1 MALKRS
7 DFKAEWHQTE
17 STLSIALPLS
27 ADIFASPPSP
37 LGWQYRQPQPR
48 NPLRTFVSAAAVILG
63 LLLAAVAV
71 PAIWVD
77 RNIVQEDGFVSLAAP
92 LGKDAVF
99 QQRLASAAVGS
110 IDPAGGIPEPFAELV
125 QPIID
130 AAATSLTT
138 LPGYPAA
145 WEETLRKSHRL
156 NFPASGAA
164 PSEAQPSTSLTLD
177 VAPLVGLLT
186 KQISDATNVPLEAPD
201 QTLIDIGQPNQ
212 RQLVDQ
218 VSAYA
223 PMGYPLAAGSAIALL
238 LALIAARRRWTVL
251 VGTGLGAL
259 VLAAVWKLGSDAAGL
274 AVGGTASGNEVADIF
289 KSEFVAASSERFGQ
303 WIVGTLIAGA
313 VLVVAGVILR
323 VVAGTVA
330 GRTGRDRRSR

>member
-1 MALKRS
+1 M
-7 DFKAEWHQTE
+7 
-17 STLSIALPLS
+17 
-27 ADIFASPPSP
+27 
-37 LGWQYRQPQPR
+37 
-48 NPLRTFVSAAAVILG
+48 RTFVSAAAVILG

-92 LGKDAVF
+92 LGKDTVF
-99 QQRLASAAVGS
+99 QERLASAAVGS
-110 IDPAGGIPEPFAELV
+110 IDPAGRIPEPFAELV
-125 QPIID
+125 QPILD
-130 AAATSLTT
+130 SAAKSLTA

-156 NFPASGAA
+156 NFPAPGAGSPETEQSA
-164 PSEAQPSTSLTLD
+164 SLTLD

-186 KQISDATNVPLEAPD
+186 KQISAAINVPLDAPD
-201 QTLIDIGQPNQ
+201 ETLINIGQPSQ

-223 PMGYPLAAGSAIALL
+223 PMGYAVAAGSAIAFL

-251 VGTGLGAL
+251 VGTGAGAL

-303 WIVGTLIAGA
+303 WILAAVIAGG
-313 VLVVAGVILR
+313 VLIVAGVILR
-323 VVAGTVA
+323 VVAGAVVAVA
-330 GRTGRDRRSR
+330 GRDRHSR

>member
-1 MALKRS
+1 M
-7 DFKAEWHQTE
+7 
-17 STLSIALPLS
+17 
-27 ADIFASPPSP
+27 
-37 LGWQYRQPQPR
+37 
-48 NPLRTFVSAAAVILG
+48 RTFVSAAAVILG

>member
-1 MALKRS
+1 
-7 DFKAEWHQTE
+7 
-17 STLSIALPLS
+17 
-27 ADIFASPPSP
+27 
-37 LGWQYRQPQPR
+37 
-48 NPLRTFVSAAAVILG
+48 LRTFVSAAAVILG
-63 LLLAAVAV
+63 LLLAAVSV

-92 LGKDAVF
+92 LGKDTVF

-125 QPIID
+125 QPILD

-164 PSEAQPSTSLTLD
+164 TSEAEPSTSLTLD

-186 KQISDATNVPLEAPD
+186 KQISDATNVPLDAPD
-201 QTLIDIGQPNQ
+201 QTLIDIGQPSQ

-223 PMGYPLAAGSAIALL
+223 PMGYALAAGSAIALL

-303 WIVGTLIAGA
+303 WIVATVIAGA
-313 VLVVAGVILR
+313 ILIVAGVIFR
-323 VVAGTVA
+323 VVAGAVA
-330 GRTGRDRRSR
+330 GRTGGDQRSR

>member
-1 MALKRS
+1 M
-7 DFKAEWHQTE
+7 
-17 STLSIALPLS
+17 
-27 ADIFASPPSP
+27 
-37 LGWQYRQPQPR
+37 
-48 NPLRTFVSAAAVILG
+48 RTFVSAAAVILG
-63 LLLAAVAV
+63 LLLAAVSV

-92 LGKDAVF
+92 LGKDTVF
-99 QQRLASAAVGS
+99 QERLASAAVGS
-110 IDPAGGIPEPFAELV
+110 IDPAAGIPEPFAELV
-125 QPIID
+125 QPILD
-130 AAATSLTT
+130 SAASSLIT

-156 NFPASGAA
+156 NFPAPGAA
-164 PSEAQPSTSLTLD
+164 SPETEPSTSLTLD

-186 KQISDATNVPLEAPD
+186 RQISEATNVPLDAPD
-201 QTLIDIGQPNQ
+201 QTLIDIGQPSQ

-223 PMGYPLAAGSAIALL
+223 PMGYALAAGSAIALL

-303 WIVGTLIAGA
+303 WIVATLIAGA
-313 VLVVAGVILR
+313 VLIVAGVILR
-323 VVAGTVA
+323 IVAGAVA
-330 GRTGRDRRSR
+330 GRTSGDQRSR

>member
-1 MALKRS
+1 M
-7 DFKAEWHQTE
+7 
-17 STLSIALPLS
+17 
-27 ADIFASPPSP
+27 
-37 LGWQYRQPQPR
+37 
-48 NPLRTFVSAAAVILG
+48 RTFVSAAAVILG

-99 QQRLASAAVGS
+99 QERLASAAVGS
-110 IDPAGGIPEPFAELV
+110 IDPAGRIPEPFTELV
-125 QPIID
+125 QPILD
-130 AAATSLTT
+130 AAAKSLTT

-156 NFPASGAA
+156 NFQGSGSGSTDA
-164 PSEAQPSTSLTLD
+164 EPSTSLTLD

-186 KQISDATNVPLEAPD
+186 KQISEATNVPLDAPD
-201 QTLIDIGQPNQ
+201 QTLIGIGQPSQ

-223 PMGYPLAAGSAIALL
+223 PMGSAVAAGSAIALL
-238 LALIAARRRWTVL
+238 LALIAARRRWIVL
-251 VGTGLGAL
+251 VGTGAGAL

-303 WIVGTLIAGA
+303 WILATLIAGA
-313 VLVVAGVILR
+313 VLIVAGVILR
-323 VVAGTVA
+323 VVAGAVVSGA
-330 GRTGRDRRSR
+330 GRDQRSR

>member
-1 MALKRS
+1 M
-7 DFKAEWHQTE
+7 
-17 STLSIALPLS
+17 
-27 ADIFASPPSP
+27 
-37 LGWQYRQPQPR
+37 
-48 NPLRTFVSAAAVILG
+48 RTFVSAAAVILG

-92 LGKDAVF
+92 LGKDTVF
-99 QQRLASAAVGS
+99 QERLASAAVGS
-110 IDPAGGIPEPFAELV
+110 IDPAGRIPEPFTELV
-125 QPIID
+125 QPILD
-130 AAATSLTT
+130 SAAKSLTT

-145 WEETLRKSHRL
+145 WEETLGKSHRL

-164 PSEAQPSTSLTLD
+164 STEAEPSTSLTLD

-186 KQISDATNVPLEAPD
+186 KQISEAMNIPLDAPD
-201 QTLIDIGQPNQ
+201 QTLINIGQPSQ

-223 PMGYPLAAGSAIALL
+223 PMGWPVAAGSAIAFL

-251 VGTGLGAL
+251 VGTGAGAL

-303 WIVGTLIAGA
+303 WIVAALIAGA
-313 VLVVAGVILR
+313 VLMVAGVILR
-323 VVAGTVA
+323 LVAGAVGA
-330 GRTGRDRRSR
+330 GTGRDQRSR

>member
-1 MALKRS
+1 M
-7 DFKAEWHQTE
+7 
-17 STLSIALPLS
+17 
-27 ADIFASPPSP
+27 
-37 LGWQYRQPQPR
+37 
-48 NPLRTFVSAAAVILG
+48 RTFVSAAAVILG

-92 LGKDAVF
+92 LGKDTAF
-99 QQRLASAAVGS
+99 QERLASAAVGS
-110 IDPAGGIPEPFAELV
+110 IDPAGRIPEPFAELV
-125 QPIID
+125 QPILD
-130 AAATSLTT
+130 SAAKSLTA

-156 NFPASGAA
+156 NFPASGAGS
-164 PSEAQPSTSLTLD
+164 PEAEPATSLTLD

-186 KQISDATNVPLEAPD
+186 KQISDAVNVPLDAPD
-201 QTLIDIGQPNQ
+201 ETLINIGQPSQ

-223 PMGYPLAAGSAIALL
+223 PMGYAVAAGSAIAFL

-251 VGTGLGAL
+251 AGTGAGAL

-303 WIVGTLIAGA
+303 WILAALIAGG
-313 VLVVAGVILR
+313 VLIVAGVILR
-323 VVAGTVA
+323 VVAGAVVA
-330 GRTGRDRRSR
+330 RAGRDRRSR